1 MTQPQWD
8 NPSRPDF
15 RSDFQS
21 EVRVGRIRYMNVAP
35 VCHGL
40 ANGDRPPGMSLF
52 SGPPAELNAMLAE
65 GKLDISPVSSAAYAR
80 HAEDWLLL
88 PDLSISC
95 RGPVMSVLLV
105 SRHPIAELDGRTVL
119 LTQESATAAA
129 LTRFLLA
136 EEGVRPRF
144 ETGRVCVR
152 GDLSADVGAALVI
165 GDAALREPW
174 ADRMDGWVPH
184 VLDLGS
190 WWWERTGL
198 PFVFALWAVRR
209 RFAEEHP
216 QRVRAVVRAFHRS
229 RRHGLERM
237 EEILP
242 DACDR
247 LGIGPGRCRQYYDR
261 LHYGLDADQI
271 QGVRRFFDGLHREG
285 MLSRPVKLSFFEESE
300 FRKLRLRSFSK
311 TSALRFPTFLQPV
324 SRGLSV

>member
-1 MTQPQWD
+1 MTQFQRD
-8 NPSRPDF
+8 NLSRPDF
-15 RSDFQS
+15 QTDFQF

-35 VCHGL
+35 VYHGL
-40 ANGDRPPGMSLF
+40 TNGDRPQGMSLF

-105 SRHPIAELDGRTVL
+105 SRHPISELDGKTVL

-152 GDLSADVGAALVI
+152 EDLSEDIGAALVI
-165 GDAALREPW
+165 GDAALRELW
-174 ADRMDGWVPH
+174 ADHFPH

-209 RFAEEHP
+209 SFAEAHP
-216 QRVRAVVRAFHRS
+216 ERVRAVVRAFHRS
-229 RRHGLERM
+229 RRHGLGRI

-242 DACDR
+242 NACDR
-247 LGIGPGRCRQYYDR
+247 LGIGPDRCRQYYDR
-261 LHYGLDADQI
+261 LHYGLDADQV

-285 MLSRPVKLSFFEESE
+285 ILSRPVELSFFRDS
-300 FRKLRLRSFSK
+300 RLQKPTQRAFPK
-311 TSALRFPTFLQPV
+311 TSALRFPAFPQPV
-324 SRGLSV
+324 STGFLV

>member
-1 MTQPQWD
+1 
-8 NPSRPDF
+8 
-15 RSDFQS
+15 
-21 EVRVGRIRYMNVAP
+21 
-35 VCHGL
+35 
-40 ANGDRPPGMSLF
+40 MSLF

-105 SRHPIAELDGRTVL
+105 SRHPISELDGRTVL

-144 ETGRVCVR
+144 ETGLVCAQE
-152 GDLSADVGAALVI
+152 DLSEDVGATLVI

-174 ADRMDGWVPH
+174 SDH
-184 VLDLGS
+184 FTYVLDLGS

-209 RFAEEHP
+209 SFAEAHP
-216 QRVRAVVRAFHRS
+216 EWVRAVVRAFHRS
-229 RRHGLERM
+229 RRYGLGRI

-242 DACDR
+242 NACER
-247 LGIGPGRCRQYYDR
+247 LGIGPDRCRQYYDR

-271 QGVRRFFDGLHREG
+271 QAVRRFFDGLHREG
-285 MLSRPVKLSFFEESE
+285 MLSRPVQLSFFRDNGLQKPTHRA
-300 FRKLRLRSFSK
+300 FPT
-311 TSALRFPTFLQPV
+311 TSALPFPAFPHPMSTGF
-324 SRGLSV
+324 SV